1 MADKGPEKE
10 DGGRATTAE
19 PPAEEPEARLD
30 LASFLP
36 YRLSVLQLAVSRS
49 LALIYGRRFALSRH
63 EWRALAVLA
72 QEAPLTAVEV
82 AERTSMDKVQVSRA
96 VAKLVANGRV
106 ARGSDPEDRRRT
118 RLSPTPAGR
127 AVYRRIVPL
136 VKARERDLT
145 SVLTPAESRA
155 LDRIVDKLLRRALD
169 LLGEDASGRGSRLLI
184 APSAPQ
190 ARNSHD

>member
-1 MADKGPEKE
+1 MAHKAPDEE
-10 DGGRATTAE
+10 DGGRAANAGLSAE
-19 PPAEEPEARLD
+19 DPEARLD

-72 QEAPLTAVEV
+72 QESPLTSAEV
-82 AERTSMDKVQVSRA
+82 AARTSMDKVQVSRA
-96 VAKLVANGRV
+96 IAKLIATGRV
-106 ARGSDPEDRRRT
+106 ARGTDPRDRRRGPLT
-118 RLSPTPAGR
+118 PTPEGR

-145 SVLTPAESRA
+145 SALTPAEARA
-155 LDRIVDKLLRRALD
+155 LDRIIDKLHRRALE
-169 LLGEDASGRGSRLLI
+169 LQREGTPGRG
-184 APSAPQ
+184 PST
-190 ARNSHD
+190 